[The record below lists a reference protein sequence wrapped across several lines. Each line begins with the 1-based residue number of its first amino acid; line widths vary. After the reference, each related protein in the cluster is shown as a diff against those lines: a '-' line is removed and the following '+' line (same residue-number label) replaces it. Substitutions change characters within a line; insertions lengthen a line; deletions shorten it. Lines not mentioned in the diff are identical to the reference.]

1 MKAVYDCLVAGAG
14 PAGGLLVG
22 DAASLADPLLGE
34 GIYYAMRSAQL
45 AAQVTGEP
53 LEGALDLSSYT
64 QLIDTQIRG
73 EFRYARLMAE
83 IYYPLPALG
92 YQLCKGS
99 KVIREGI
106 ITVIQGKTRYGEFFW
121 SVMRN
126 LPRVLSEELR

>member
-1 MKAVYDCLVAGAG
+1 M
-14 PAGGLLVG
+14 G

-45 AAQVTGEP
+45 AAQVTGEA

-83 IYYPLPALG
+83 IYYL
-92 YQLCKGS
+92 
-99 KVIREGI
+99 
-106 ITVIQGKTRYGEFFW
+106 F
-121 SVMRN
+121 
-126 LPRVLSEELR
+126 LPRGIGCARARRSSGRGSLRSSRGR